1 MRKLIEGIVD
11 FRNKSLIQYRD
22 KYAQLAA
29 GQSPDTL
36 FIACCDSRVVPNT
49 FASTNP
55 GDLFVIRNVGNLV
68 CPCQQQADQL
78 VDESVG
84 AAIEFAV
91 CQLRVKDIIICG
103 HSECGAINAAIQNGR
118 LDVKLPHL
126 FFQSWLKH
134 AEPALQKYRSG
145 FRLKSKQ
152 EFAEHN
158 EISQINVIQQLEH
171 LKTYSVVKEALND
184 KRIRIHGWWF
194 ELSTANVF
202 YYDEGNQNFMLID
215 DKSAEKILH
224 KNTTSFVAR

>member
-91 CQLRVKDIIICG
+91 CQLKVKDIIIYG
-103 HSECGAINAAIQNGR
+103 HSECGAINAAIKNNQ

-134 AEPALQKYRSG
+134 AEPALQKYRDG

-152 EFAEHN
+152 KFAEHN

-171 LKTYSVVKEALND
+171 LKTYSVMKETLND
-184 KRIRIHGWWF
+184 KRIRIH
-194 ELSTANVF
+194 
-202 YYDEGNQNFMLID
+202 
-215 DKSAEKILH
+215 K
-224 KNTTSFVAR
+224 